1 MNRPKMI
8 LFDYGQT
15 LIDQGRFDGVKG
27 TAAVLEY
34 AVRNKYHRT
43 AEEVQAAAEEVNE
56 FLGRKKREKRHL
68 VQVEVPNRMFTSYLY
83 ESQGIE
89 LPLSPEEVD
98 RVFWDGATPGRRAT
112 EGIGDFLDFLREQGI
127 RTGVVSNLAFCG
139 KALKDRIDD
148 MVPGH
153 RFEFIL
159 ATSEYLFRKPNRRIF
174 DLALER
180 AGLSAEEVWYVGDDY
195 ECDVLGARN
204 AGIYPVWYL
213 GAIDVPYTRQEGVL
227 MVENWGE
234 LKGVLQEVKS
244 ESY

>member
-1 MNRPKMI
+1 M
-8 LFDYGQT
+8 
-15 LIDQGRFDGVKG
+15 
-27 TAAVLEY
+27 
-34 AVRNKYHRT
+34 
-43 AEEVQAAAEEVNE
+43 
-56 FLGRKKREKRHL
+56 
-68 VQVEVPNRMFTSYLY
+68 
-83 ESQGIE
+83 
-89 LPLSPEEVD
+89 
-98 RVFWDGATPGRRAT
+98 
-112 EGIGDFLDFLREQGI
+112 
-127 RTGVVSNLAFCG
+127 VSNLAFCG